1 MRLQTPVFSR
11 PLNGTRTHIASI
23 KVILTAERGWKSV
36 LSGAYYCRIWRHSLA
51 ERTFRCA
58 GGGKRSSGVRGAWE
72 VPASVQDVCRLT
84 ARMCSESVCTRC
96 KSLLATVATS
106 CNADSRKTCPCCMA
120 AENTVCGMDN
130 SRGTFAR
137 NSLQLPRKLHCCG
150 ARRPAWRPSDIR
162 KSGARKSTPA
172 VYTRRQCADRCMR
185 VAQRV
190 CHAFASFCPS
200 SAEANEAAAHFGAG
214 LGT

>member
-1 MRLQTPVFSR
+1 MPDL
-11 PLNGTRTHIASI
+11 ASPP
-23 KVILTAERGWKSV
+23 G
-36 LSGAYYCRIWRHSLA
+36 G
-51 ERTFRCA
+51 RTFRCA
-58 GGGKRSSGVRGAWE
+58 GEGKRSGARGAWE

-84 ARMCSESVCTRC
+84 ARIRSESVCARC

-106 CNADSRKTCPCCMA
+106 CNAESCMACSCCVA

-137 NSLQLPRKLHCCG
+137 NSLQLPRKLRCCG

-162 KSGARKSTPA
+162 KGCARKPASA

-190 CHAFASFCPS
+190 CRTPASLCPS